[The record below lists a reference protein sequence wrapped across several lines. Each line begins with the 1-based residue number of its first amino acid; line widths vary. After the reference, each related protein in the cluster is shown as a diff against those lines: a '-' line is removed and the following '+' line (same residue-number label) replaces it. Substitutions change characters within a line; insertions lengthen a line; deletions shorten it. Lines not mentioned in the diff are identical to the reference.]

1 MTQIR
6 HSILMILW
14 IVAIALAAVLVL
26 LAPHDR
32 ALAQPGSEPP
42 GFDGM
47 LVLASEFYLGRG
59 ELSFSD
65 LDDQPPQ

>member
-14 IVAIALAAVLVL
+14 IVAIALAAVLVI

-32 ALAQPGSEPP
+32 ALAQPGSKPP
-42 GFDGM
+42 GSHGM
-47 LVLASEFYLGRG
+47 LVLASEQVYTPTGARN
-59 ELSFSD
+59 LSSRR
-65 LDDQPPQ
+65 LLP